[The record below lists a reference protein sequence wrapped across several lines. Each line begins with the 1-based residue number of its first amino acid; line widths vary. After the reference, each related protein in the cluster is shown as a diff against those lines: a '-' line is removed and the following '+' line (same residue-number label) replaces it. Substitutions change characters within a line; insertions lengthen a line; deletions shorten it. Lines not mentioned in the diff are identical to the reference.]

1 MARSRSSGKKKKTLS
16 VNFKGVEGRVT
27 IAEGEYTVKVAEVT
41 LEEGQSA
48 EYLKWKFEVAEGK
61 FEGKPLYTNTSL
73 SPQALWNLRGL
84 LEAMGVETPDDEMDL
99 DLADYV
105 DRELLVTVEH
115 EMYEGKKQA
124 RVVDYASLDDAAEEK
139 EDKKSSRR
147 GGNDEDEDEKPARRS
162 RKSND
167 DDEGEEKQS
176 RRSRRGRDE
185 SEDEDEKSA
194 RRSRR
199 GRDEDEE
206 EKPSKRGKKKPSAI
220 STDDVMDMSQDE
232 LEDLVTE
239 NDLDI
244 DLSKIKTLTKMRNQ
258 VVDALDEANLLAA

>member
-1 MARSRSSGKKKKTLS
+1 MARSRSSGKKKSLS

-48 EYLKWKFEVAEGK
+48 EYLKWKFEIQGGK
-61 FEGKPLYTNTSL
+61 FDGKPLFTNTSL

-147 GGNDEDEDEKPARRS
+147 GGNDEDDDEKPARRS

-185 SEDEDEKSA
+185 SEEEDEKSA

-199 GRDEDEE
+199 GRDEDED

-239 NDLDI
+239 NDLEI

>member
-1 MARSRSSGKKKKTLS
+1 MARSRASGKKKSLS

-27 IAEGEYTVKVAEVT
+27 IAEGDYTVKVAEVT

-48 EYLKWKFEVAEGK
+48 EYLKWKFEIQGGK
-61 FEGKPLYTNTSL
+61 FDGKPLFTNTSL

-105 DRELLVTVEH
+105 DRELMVTVEH

-147 GGNDEDEDEKPARRS
+147 GGNDEDDDEKPARRS

-185 SEDEDEKSA
+185 SEEEDEKSA

-199 GRDEDEE
+199 GRDEDED

-220 STDDVMDMSQDE
+220 SADDVMDMSQDE

-239 NDLDI
+239 NDLEI